1 MAKRMNHSPEFK
13 AKVALEAIREEMT
26 LAELSK
32 KYGVHP
38 TQIGTWKRAAIE
50 NMATAFTR
58 RGAAPEQVSAADVD
72 KLHSKIGQL
81 VVERDF
87 LAEASHQLLGTRPS
101 RDLAF
106 GKALPVNGTRNGEP
120 RSRVKPSE
128 TVRTVAAVAV
138 ASLLSAGRRKR

>member
-1 MAKRMNHSPEFK
+1 MKKRKNHSPEFK

-38 TQIGTWKRAAIE
+38 TQIGTWKRAVIE

-58 RGAAPEQVSAADVD
+58 KGSAPEPVSAAEIE
-72 KLHSKIGQL
+72 KLHSTIGQL

-87 LAEASHQLLGTRPS
+87 LADASHQLLGTR
-101 RDLAF
+101 
-106 GKALPVNGTRNGEP
+106 GK
-120 RSRVKPSE
+120 KW
-128 TVRTVAAVAV
+128 
-138 ASLLSAGRRKR
+138 

>member
-1 MAKRMNHSPEFK
+1 MKKRKNHSPEFK

-26 LAELSK
+26 LPELSK

-58 RGAAPEQVSAADVD
+58 KGSAPEEVSAADVD
-72 KLHSKIGQL
+72 KLHAKIGQL

-87 LAEASHQLLGTRPS
+87 LADASHQLLGTP
-101 RDLAF
+101 
-106 GKALPVNGTRNGEP
+106 P
-120 RSRVKPSE
+120 
-128 TVRTVAAVAV
+128 
-138 ASLLSAGRRKR
+138 LS

>member
-1 MAKRMNHSPEFK
+1 MKKRKNHLPEFK

-38 TQIGTWKRAAIE
+38 TEIGTWKRAAIE
-50 NMATAFTR
+50 NMTAAFVR
-58 RGAAPEQVSAADVD
+58 KGSAPKPVSTADID

-87 LAEASHQLLGTRPS
+87 LADASHQLLRTR
-101 RDLAF
+101 
-106 GKALPVNGTRNGEP
+106 GE
-120 RSRVKPSE
+120 KW
-128 TVRTVAAVAV
+128 
-138 ASLLSAGRRKR
+138 